1 MHFVLGFWVPSDLG
15 NWFLLLDPHRMQK
28 KPRFSYITK
37 EHPAKKT
44 FRSSQL
50 INLKCKNEIFPTI

>member
-28 KPRFSYITK
+28 KPRFSYKTK
-37 EHPAKKT
+37 DIRLKKLLEVV
-44 FRSSQL
+44 S
-50 INLKCKNEIFPTI
+50 